1 MTEAATKKAVKAAPA
16 AKAAEVVKK
25 AANQSDVVKVKN
37 ISAKAIS
44 TSKGRI
50 EPGKT
55 GKATVAELR
64 QLHKF
69 LEKK

>member
-1 MTEAATKKAVKAAPA
+1 MTEAATKKVVKAAPV

-25 AANQSDVVKVKN
+25 AVKPSDVVKVKN
-37 ISAKAIS
+37 ISTKVIS

-55 GKATVAELR
+55 GNATVAELR
-64 QLHKF
+64 QLHKY
-69 LEKK
+69 LGKA